1 MRVCYL
7 WLLLLPWLVWAAG
20 EVACPPECPDFTA
33 LSGAQQQVLT
43 SGPRETEK
51 WPISVGT
58 ARVPLGQG
66 FSVQLPLE
74 ARPDT
79 PPPPPSASNNYQL
92 QPDAGTRAAVRR
104 LRPELNLQGDTVDTR
119 VRLNGSKLQMRF
131 QNKDESQRVQVTL
144 KADEAKVEYRWRF

>member
-43 SGPRETEK
+43 SEPQEQ
-51 WPISVGT
+51 WPLRVGT

-66 FSVQLPLE
+66 LSMQLPLE

-79 PPPPPSASNNYQL
+79 PPPPPSAS
-92 QPDAGTRAAVRR
+92 T
-104 LRPELNLQGDTVDTR
+104 
-119 VRLNGSKLQMRF
+119 
-131 QNKDESQRVQVTL
+131 
-144 KADEAKVEYRWRF
+144 